1 MYTKDISIL
10 LYFYLHTGRLG
21 SSSAVTDGRG
31 KAVHILGY
39 MPYGETLLDLS
50 HTYYETPYQFTGYEQ
65 DQETGLL
72 YAEARYYD
80 SQLGIFNSTDPMWYK
95 YPSLSPYAYCVD
107 NPVMLVDPD
116 GMQIVC
122 RNIYIWNIGAYI
134 LGSKPIVSS
143 ASRISRLGTEIG
155 NKLSTGGRTIIID
168 E

>member
-1 MYTKDISIL
+1 MDVVLKYIL
-10 LYFYLHTGRLG
+10 LYYHTDRLG
-21 SSSAVTDGRG
+21 SGSAVTDGRG
-31 KAVHILGY
+31 RAVHTLGY

-50 HTYYETPYQFTGYEQ
+50 QGYETAYQFTGYEK

-72 YAEARYYD
+72 YAEARYYE
-80 SQLGIFNSTDPMWYK
+80 SHLSTFNSTDPIWYK
-95 YPSLSPYAYCVD
+95 YPSLSPYAYYAD

-122 RNIYIWNIGAYI
+122 RIFTFGISEPIFW
-134 LGSKPIVSS
+134 GSKPIVSS